1 MPRRKSPPSSSR
13 LYATTRKTPTGTSNA
28 IQGSNVTAPT
38 TPMAHA
44 PPIERTASPVRIEP
58 GIPVP
63 SGRPLRAGT
72 SVIDIVGG
80 MFGAFGTVL
89 ALKQRDKTGKGG
101 LVESA
106 LFESVVF
113 LMGQHLAIT
122 AINGAALGS
131 GLAMVASSDILI
143 CSDKASLGLPEVD
156 VGLLG
161 GCRHAMRLFSH
172 SRLRRMML
180 TGYRVTGPELL
191 RLGIVED
198 CTTPEELMPAAMAL
212 ATTIASKSPISTRMG
227 KHTLNV
233 IEDMS
238 LRDGY
243 RYEQDMTAIIGK
255 TDDAKEAQLAFKEK
269 RAAVFTGR

>member
-1 MPRRKSPPSSSR
+1 MHD
-13 LYATTRKTPTGTSNA
+13 LTQLQVHIEAYIATLTLN
-28 IQGSNVTAPT
+28 
-38 TPMAHA
+38 A
-44 PPIERTASPVRIEP
+44 PPVNALTRTLNDE
-58 GIPVP
+58 
-63 SGRPLRAGT
+63 LT
-72 SVIDIVGG
+72 
-80 MFGAFGTVL
+80 L
-89 ALKQRDKTGKGG
+89 ALDRISEMDEVRAVVLTGAGKVFCAGADLKGRAENIKG
-101 LVESA
+101 PGDLPAHSRRTREC
-106 LFESVVF
+106 F
-113 LMGQHLAIT
+113 HAIRECAKPVIC

-131 GLAMVASSDILI
+131 GLAMAASSDILI

-191 RLGIVED
+191 RMDIVEA
-198 CTTPEELMPAAMAL
+198 CTPPDELMPAAMAL
-212 ATTIASKSPISTRMG
+212 AATIASKSPVSTRLG
-227 KHTLNV
+227 KHTLNT

-255 TDDAKEAQLAFKEK
+255 TDDAREAQAAFREK
-269 RAAVFTGR
+269 RAPVFVGR